1 MGNIFVY
8 YKRAYYIC
16 TDNKQIYKNQ
26 SYFMWSKTH
35 SIVTKEVTREQL
47 WKLYSDI
54 DNWHTWDSGVES
66 ARLEGKF
73 EVGSYFQ
80 LKPKGGPKVRIQLV
94 EIIPNRKF
102 VDMTRFPLAKM
113 YGEHTFEDTTEGVR
127 MTITMKV
134 EGILAGLWR
143 RIVAQGIVDK
153 LPGEMA
159 HQVRTAAAL

>member
-1 MGNIFVY
+1 
-8 YKRAYYIC
+8 
-16 TDNKQIYKNQ
+16 
-26 SYFMWSKTH
+26 MWSKTH
-35 SIVTKEVTREQL
+35 SIVTKEATREQL

-54 DNWHTWDSGVES
+54 HNWHTWDSGVES
-66 ARLEGKF
+66 AKLEGKF
-73 EVGSYFQ
+73 EVGSYFL

-94 EIIPNRKF
+94 EIISNRKF

-113 YGEHTFEDTTEGVR
+113 YGEHTFEDTSEGVR

-143 RIVAQGIVDK
+143 RIVAQDIVNK

-159 HQVRTAAAL
+159 HQVKTASAL